1 MADDRIDLVD
11 WADVAAVG
19 AVAAVLAVP
28 GTRAPVASLLA
39 DLRREWCR
47 DYRHGFV
54 ADVEHIAAALREAHE
69 AGREESRTRVEVAQ
83 EVASYL
89 VSILPLTP
97 AAIEIM
103 SKELARLQDENRT
116 LRRELVAISRRRC
129 DGCHG
134 YTEDAR
140 LYPADGRCVARGCAT
155 MAHDCCSRWEAR
167 P

>member
-1 MADDRIDLVD
+1 MADDLVD

-69 AGREESRTRVEVAQ
+69 AGLRERIDVIDCDACGERHLTERGSALAAENRELRGEVA
-83 EVASYL
+83 
-89 VSILPLTP
+89 
-97 AAIEIM
+97 
-103 SKELARLQDENRT
+103 R
-116 LRRELVAISRRRC
+116 LRREL
-129 DGCHG
+129 
-134 YTEDAR
+134 E
-140 LYPADGRCVARGCAT
+140 
-155 MAHDCCSRWEAR
+155 AHSE
-167 P
+167 